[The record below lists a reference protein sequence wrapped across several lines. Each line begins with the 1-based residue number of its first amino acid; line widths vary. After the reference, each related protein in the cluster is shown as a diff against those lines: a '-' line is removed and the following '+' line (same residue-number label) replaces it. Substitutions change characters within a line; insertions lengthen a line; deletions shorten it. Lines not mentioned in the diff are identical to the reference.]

1 LKKNHFDILKVGRT
15 GEFEYY
21 SVALFHI
28 KNNLE
33 NSDAYF
39 ADFIVF
45 GKLKTVEVTMLS
57 EQIIIKQM
65 IQSDF

>member
-1 LKKNHFDILKVGRT
+1 MKKNHFDILKVGRT

>member
-1 LKKNHFDILKVGRT
+1 MKKNHLDILKIGRT

-39 ADFIVF
+39 ANLIVF
-45 GKLKTVEVTMLS
+45 GELKTVEVTMLS
-57 EQIIIKQM
+57 EQVITKQM